1 MDAIVAVYA
10 DWGIGAKGTQP
21 IALSADRAYF
31 RRITKGAAV
40 IVGRKT
46 VEDFP
51 GGKPLPGRAN
61 LLLTRQAIVL
71 PGFEIVHSP
80 EEALERAAAFEQVF
94 VIGGASVYKTLLP
107 YCSRVFVTKLAVCP
121 ESDVFFP
128 NLEENSQWKLTETL
142 GAGEENGIAY
152 EFLLFQ
158 RS

>member
-21 IALSADRAYF
+21 IALSADRVYF

-51 GGKPLPGRAN
+51 GQKPLPGRAN
-61 LLLTRQAIVL
+61 FLLTRQDIAL
-71 PGFEIVHSP
+71 PGFEIVHTP
-80 EEALERAAAFEQVF
+80 EEALTKAAAYEKVF

-121 ESDVFFP
+121 ASDAFFP
-128 NLEENSQWKLTETL
+128 NLDKDPQWVQTETV
-142 GAGEENGIAY
+142 GTGEENGVAY
-152 EFLLFQ
+152 EFLIYQ
-158 RS
+158 KK